1 MAANKEAVPGQ
12 EPAPASERTWQS
24 FVVPSI
30 TLALFVGA
38 AWAIHHELEAYS
50 FAEITN
56 AVGALSSAKLALALL
71 AAALSYAILALY
83 DPLALHHV
91 GRPLPLRQG
100 ALAGFIGYAFSHAM
114 GLPLLTGGAVRYRL
128 YSGWGLAAPEIAG
141 VVAFNSLTLWVGVAA
156 MLALGGLVAPG
167 EIGGLL
173 GLTAVSARALGIALA
188 AVLGLYALAGLWV
201 RSPLTWR
208 EWSFAWPRPRM
219 AAAQLLLAAV
229 DWSLAALTL
238 WLLLPPVGIG
248 FFAFAGLFT
257 AASIAGVISH
267 VPAGLGVFEAV
278 LLVALPEGAHAPG
291 VAAALIAYRLIYYLL
306 PLLVAAMVFAA
317 HQARAG
323 SAAVAGRLDLVRQGA
338 ALVLP
343 NLLATLVFVA
353 GVVLL
358 VSGATPTV
366 ASRLDWLVPI
376 VPLAL
381 IELSHFLGSL
391 AGLALLA
398 LALGLRRRLDGA
410 WWATAIVLAAG
421 IVFSLVKGGDWE
433 EALYLGVVLAA
444 LLPSHRAFYRRSR
457 LVAQRFSAPWLV
469 AILAVLIGTTW
480 LGFFCY
486 RHVEYTHDL
495 WWQFLAEADA
505 PRFLRATAGVMI
517 AAVLLG
523 GMQLL
528 HFAVPAE
535 AHPAGG
541 EAAEAEVRA
550 ALATAE
556 QASSSAGLAFL
567 GDKRFL
573 FSESGRSF
581 IMYGVQGR
589 SWVAMGGPI
598 GLRAERLELLWQF
611 RELCDVWGGRT
622 VFYEVGP
629 DDLPDLVELGLT
641 FLKLGEQAFVP
652 LGRFGLEGPERS
664 GLRQSV
670 RRAERDGAVFAVE
683 PPERVAALM
692 PELKAVSDGWL
703 EGKSAQEKGF
713 SLGRFDPDYLRQ
725 FPLATVRAG
734 GELVAF
740 ANLWATADR
749 HELSIDLMRFHGRA
763 VRDVMDYLFAQI
775 MLWGKAQGYGRFDLG
790 MAPLSGLQDRQLA
803 PLWTRLGALLFT
815 HGERLYNF
823 EGLRRYKEKFRPVW
837 EPRYLAAP
845 GGPGL
850 AAVLADVATL
860 VSGSALGI
868 VRK

>member
-1 MAANKEAVPGQ
+1 MAANEVTVPG
-12 EPAPASERTWQS
+12 PAPVPTPERAWQS

-30 TLALFVGA
+30 TLVLFLGA
-38 AWAIHHELEAYS
+38 AWAIHHELDAYS
-50 FAEITN
+50 FAEIAN
-56 AVGALSSAKLALALL
+56 AVGALPTTSLALALL
-71 AAALSYAILALY
+71 AAALSYAVLALY

-114 GLPLLTGGAVRYRL
+114 GLPLLTGGAVRFRL

-156 MLALGGLVAPG
+156 MLALGGLVAPE

-173 GLTAVSARALGIALA
+173 GLSAASGRILGIGLTALL
-188 AVLGLYALAGLWV
+188 VLYALAGLWV
-201 RSPLTWR
+201 RKPLSWR
-208 EWSFAWPRPRM
+208 EWSFAWPRPGV
-219 AAAQLLLAAV
+219 AVAQLVLATV
-229 DWSLAALTL
+229 DWSFAALTL
-238 WLLLPPVGIG
+238 WFLLPPIGIG

-257 AASIAGVISH
+257 AAAIAGVISH

-278 LLVALPEGAHAPG
+278 LLVALPEGAQAPG
-291 VAAALIAYRLIYYLL
+291 VAAALVAYRLIYYLL
-306 PLLVAAMVFAA
+306 PLLVAAMVFAV

-323 SAAVAGRLDLVRQGA
+323 SAALAGRLDLAWRGA
-338 ALVLP
+338 ELVLP

-353 GVVLL
+353 GAILL
-358 VSGATPTV
+358 ISGATPTV
-366 ASRLDWLVPI
+366 PARLDWLAPI
-376 VPLAL
+376 VPLML

-433 EALYLGVVLAA
+433 EALYLAVVLGV
-444 LLPSHRAFYRRSR
+444 LLPSRRAFYRRST
-457 LVAQRFSAPWLV
+457 LLAQRFSAPWMV
-469 AILAVLIGTTW
+469 AILAVLVGTTW

-495 WWQFLAEADA
+495 WWQFLVEADA

-517 AAVLLG
+517 AAALLG

-528 HFAVPAE
+528 HFAAPAN
-535 AHPAGG
+535 AHPAEG
-541 EAAEAEVRA
+541 EAAEPRVRGALTGAER
-550 ALATAE
+550 
-556 QASSSAGLAFL
+556 SPSNAGLAFL
-567 GDKRFL
+567 GDKRFV

-581 IMYGVQGR
+581 IMYGVQAR

-598 GLRAERLELLWQF
+598 GVRSERLELLWHY

-629 DDLPDLVELGLT
+629 EDLPDLVELGLT

-652 LGRFGLEGPERS
+652 LGRFGLDGPERS

-713 SLGRFDPDYLRQ
+713 SLGRFDPDYLHN
-725 FPLATVRAG
+725 FPVATVRKG

-740 ANLWATADR
+740 ANLWVTADR
-749 HELSIDLMRFHGRA
+749 HELSIDLMRFHGKA
-763 VRDVMDYLFAQI
+763 VRDVMDYLFVQI
-775 MLWGKAQGYGRFDLG
+775 MLWGKAEGYGRFDLG

-803 PLWTRLGALLFT
+803 PLWTRIGALLFT

-823 EGLRRYKEKFRPVW
+823 EGLRRYKEKFKPVW

-845 GGPGL
+845 GGPSL

>member
-1 MAANKEAVPGQ
+1 MAANKVTVPGP
-12 EPAPASERTWQS
+12 EPAPGRSWQS
-24 FVVPSI
+24 FVAPTI
-30 TLALFVGA
+30 TLVLFLAA
-38 AWAIHHELEAYS
+38 AWAIHHELQSFS
-50 FAEITN
+50 FAEIGD
-56 AVGALSSAKLALALL
+56 AVAALPVSSLALALL
-71 AAALSYAILALY
+71 AAALSYAVLALY

-114 GLPLLTGGAVRYRL
+114 GLPLLTGGAVRFRL
-128 YSGWGLAAPEIAG
+128 YSGWGLTAPDIAG

-156 MLALGGLVAPG
+156 MLALGGLIAPG
-167 EIGGLL
+167 EVGGLFGLSAAATRLL
-173 GLTAVSARALGIALA
+173 GVGLA
-188 AVLGLYALAGLWV
+188 ALLVLYVLAGLWV
-201 RSPLTWR
+201 RRAVTWR
-208 EWSFAWPRPRM
+208 DWSFDWPRPRV
-219 AAAQLLLAAV
+219 AAAQLVLAAL

-257 AASIAGVISH
+257 AAAIVGVISY

-323 SAAVAGRLDLVRQGA
+323 SAVIAGRLDLARRGA
-338 ALVLP
+338 ELVLP

-353 GVVLL
+353 GAILL
-358 VSGATPTV
+358 ISGATPTV
-366 ASRLDWLVPI
+366 PSRLDWIAPI

-410 WWATAIVLAAG
+410 WWATAVVLAAG

-433 EALYLGVVLAA
+433 EALYLAVVLGV
-444 LLPSHRAFYRRSR
+444 LLPSRRAFYRRST
-457 LVAQRFSAPWLV
+457 LLAQRFSAPWMV
-469 AILAVLIGTTW
+469 AILAVLVGTTW

-528 HFAVPAE
+528 HFAAPAG
-535 AHPAGG
+535 AHPAEG
-541 EAAEAEVRA
+541 EEAGPRVRA
-550 ALATAE
+550 ALTGAE
-556 QASSSAGLAFL
+556 RPSSNAGLAFL

-598 GLRAERLELLWQF
+598 GLRAERLELLWHF

-629 DDLPDLVELGLT
+629 EDLPDLVELGLT

-652 LGRFGLEGPERS
+652 LGGFGLEGPERS

-683 PPERVAALM
+683 PPERVEALM
-692 PELKAVSDGWL
+692 PELEAVSDGWL

-713 SLGRFDPDYLRQ
+713 SLGRFDPGYLCQ
-725 FPLATVRAG
+725 FPIATVRKD

-740 ANLWATADR
+740 ANLWVTADR
-749 HELSIDLMRFHGRA
+749 HELSIDLMRFNGKA
-763 VRDVMDYLFAQI
+763 VRDVM
-775 MLWGKAQGYGRFDLG
+775 
-790 MAPLSGLQDRQLA
+790 
-803 PLWTRLGALLFT
+803 
-815 HGERLYNF
+815 
-823 EGLRRYKEKFRPVW
+823 
-837 EPRYLAAP
+837 
-845 GGPGL
+845 
-850 AAVLADVATL
+850 
-860 VSGSALGI
+860 
-868 VRK
+868 